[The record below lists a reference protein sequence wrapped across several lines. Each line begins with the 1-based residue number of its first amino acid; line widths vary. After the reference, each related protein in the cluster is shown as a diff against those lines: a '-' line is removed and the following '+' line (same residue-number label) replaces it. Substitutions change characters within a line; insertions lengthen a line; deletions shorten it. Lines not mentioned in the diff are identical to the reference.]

1 MQNQGEISYEN
12 KKGNVFLTLA
22 LAGFL
27 CVRQSFSVCKCS
39 LEDYA
44 QRKDL
49 YPDESTRVSDRHEK
63 NRIQLVLF

>member
-1 MQNQGEISYEN
+1 M
-12 KKGNVFLTLA
+12 KTRKGNVFLTLA

-27 CVRQSFSVCKCS
+27 AFGSPSPLCKCS

>member
-1 MQNQGEISYEN
+1 M
-12 KKGNVFLTLA
+12 KTRKGNVFLTLA

-27 CVRQSFSVCKCS
+27 RSAVLLRLQMQP
-39 LEDYA
+39 EDYA